1 MTFPPGNGVGLF
13 LQLDPSMYGW
23 RQLFVGGEQREGKHK
38 GTGERLAK
46 SKAAQTKNYYNSVIE

>member
-1 MTFPPGNGVGLF
+1 VGLF